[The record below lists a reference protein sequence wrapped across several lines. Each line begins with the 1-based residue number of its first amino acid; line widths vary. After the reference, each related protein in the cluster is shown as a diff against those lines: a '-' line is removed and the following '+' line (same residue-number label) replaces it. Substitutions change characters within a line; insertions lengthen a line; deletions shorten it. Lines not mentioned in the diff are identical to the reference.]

1 VPKGQYKGYTC
12 PRCQRAKVSAQH
24 LRQKEKKKKNGGGAS
39 EKPLSG
45 KQDMPN
51 GSDSVRV
58 PAVNVQKQPIMAVH
72 DLLEAIL
79 ADCIT
84 DPATL
89 QPLKNSFKKLLQI
102 QRAFKVLVLISA
114 AGVAL
119 QVLMRLVTAGRGRC
133 VGSVLEAFRIQVVST
148 KLEALD

>member
-1 VPKGQYKGYTC
+1 M
-12 PRCQRAKVSAQH
+12 SAQH
-24 LRQKEKKKKNGGGAS
+24 LRQKEKKKKNGSGVS

-45 KQDMPN
+45 KQDLSSG

-58 PAVNVQKQPIMAVH
+58 PAANVQKQPIMAVH
-72 DLLEAIL
+72 DLLAAIL
-79 ADCIT
+79 ADCSA

-102 QRAFKVLVLISA
+102 QRAFKVLVLVSA

-119 QVLMRLVTAGRGRC
+119 QVLSRLVAAGRGRC
-133 VGSVLEAFRIQVVST
+133 IGSVLEAFRYQVGIQMGSVL
-148 KLEALD
+148 K